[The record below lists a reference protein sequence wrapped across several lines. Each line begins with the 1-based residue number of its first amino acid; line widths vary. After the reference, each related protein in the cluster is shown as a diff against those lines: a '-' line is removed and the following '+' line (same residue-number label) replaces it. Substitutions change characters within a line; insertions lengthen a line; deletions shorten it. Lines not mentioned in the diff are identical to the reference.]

1 MTSLA
6 VDKELFKKSFLGGAG
21 KLSVGSDA
29 GRWDDLVDADIDDHQ
44 GVAHAFDVVT
54 ARRDG

>member
-6 VDKELFKKSFLGGAG
+6 VDKELFKKSFLGSAE

-29 GRWDDLVDADIDDHQ
+29 GGGTTSSMPTLRITKEWRMRL
-44 GVAHAFDVVT
+44 T
-54 ARRDG
+54 W